1 MRGHFAGSLMP
12 VLMVKLTD
20 LGADDDNGADDDD
33 DDDDGD
39 GDDYDDAAG

>member
-33 DDDDGD
+33 DGDGGDDDDDDG
-39 GDDYDDAAG
+39 

>member
-33 DDDDGD
+33 DDDGD
-39 GDDYDDAAG
+39 GDDDDDDDG

>member
-1 MRGHFAGSLMP
+1 MP

-33 DDDDGD
+33 DDDGD
-39 GDDYDDAAG
+39 GDDDDDGFLVIGDEQ

>member
-33 DDDDGD
+33 DDGD
-39 GDDYDDAAG
+39 GDDDDDDG